1 LSSKRVLANILNGV
15 IVEGSFW
22 GDFPMRAF
30 PAAAVMLMFCGSA
43 FAAVAPPPK
52 SVPAVSGSYT
62 YTWIESCFNTNGSLA
77 GVSHTTGVATFDSG
91 SGMASLSGFT
101 AQGSPPVLTT
111 ISGTA
116 PYSNTKTTITID
128 GQAYDVFYGKV
139 TKGVATSLTY
149 IAVVN
154 GDGGDKCSDQAQLSL
169 Q

>member
-1 LSSKRVLANILNGV
+1 
-15 IVEGSFW
+15 
-22 GDFPMRAF
+22 MRAF

-43 FAAVAPPPK
+43 VAAVTPLPK

-77 GVSHTTGVATFDSG
+77 GVSHTTGIVTFDSE

-116 PYSNTKTTITID
+116 AYSNTKTTITID
-128 GQAYDVFYGKV
+128 GQSYDVFYGKV
-139 TKGVATSLTY
+139 TKGVATTLTY

-154 GDGGDKCSDQAQLSL
+154 GDSGAKCSDQAQLSL